1 MAQIAYVD
9 GHYLPLSQAGVNVE
23 DRGYQFS
30 DGVYE
35 VFALRQGQL
44 VDEDAHLDRLEKS
57 LNELSIPQ
65 PISRAAL
72 KLVIRETMRKNNL
85 AHERAFGVVYLQI
98 TRGVAPRN
106 HIYPDHMQPILVITV
121 RPQNPQDL
129 ERVRENGIEVVSHP
143 DLRWARCD
151 IKSIS
156 LLPNILARQHAKNA
170 MAQEAWLVDE
180 QGFVTEGAATNAWI
194 VTQDNVLLTR
204 QAEANIL
211 PGITRAVLMEAL
223 LELGLSYETRAFT
236 IEEAQQAKEAFS
248 TASTMTIFPVV
259 KIDGQLVQNG
269 KPGALSLQLIDE
281 YQKKSTKS

>member
-9 GHYLPLSQAGVNVE
+9 GHYLPLSRAGVNVE

-106 HIYPDHMQPILVITV
+106 HIYPDKMRPILVITV

-194 VTQDNVLLTR
+194 VTQDDVLLTR

-259 KIDGQLVQNG
+259 KIDGQRVQNG